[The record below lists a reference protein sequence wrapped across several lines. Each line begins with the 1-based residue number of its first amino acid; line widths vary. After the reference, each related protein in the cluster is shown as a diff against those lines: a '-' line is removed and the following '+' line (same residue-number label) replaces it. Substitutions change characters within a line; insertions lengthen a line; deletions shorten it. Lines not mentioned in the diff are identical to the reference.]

1 MYALLNKMGLI
12 AYITKIAVIPVTVI
26 ADAMASTAVIAVMAI
41 HVVFYIRN
49 HFIRKSASKS
59 QKIKKKSKKLGRLRY
74 KYP

>member
-1 MYALLNKMGLI
+1 MKIYLFSEKRTIFFFKNPDSGYQDTILFLALLLLRL
-12 AYITKIAVIPVTVI
+12 
-26 ADAMASTAVIAVMAI
+26 